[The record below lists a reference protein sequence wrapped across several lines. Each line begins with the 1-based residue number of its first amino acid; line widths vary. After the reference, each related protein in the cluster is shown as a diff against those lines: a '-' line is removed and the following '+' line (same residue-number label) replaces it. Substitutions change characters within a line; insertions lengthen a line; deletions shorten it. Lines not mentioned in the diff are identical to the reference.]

1 MKDNQIDWEKLLAY
15 LDAKE
20 NNKLKELSEEE
31 ANIFLFADEVR
42 YELSGEQ
49 LKDEFSLAEGLREIL
64 KRKKRRKL
72 RQFIA
77 YSAAIIAF
85 VGIALWV
92 AVRNQDTAPAA
103 SNPIAHTAQKNIKL
117 HRSNGE
123 EVLIGTGTKNLQ
135 ENGGEISIVD
145 NQISYTETNSA
156 DAKTSN
162 IMNTVDV
169 PRGLRTKIVL
179 TDGTQVW
186 VNSETS
192 IRYPVPFRGDTR
204 EVYIK
209 GEAYFDVAHNASKPF
224 IVHSGDLRV
233 HVLGTAFGINTFN
246 NDIKTA
252 LVRGSVE
259 LQTNKQKQRLSPGEV
274 GQYNTQSAKLSLS
287 GEDIRS
293 LVAWKDNIL
302 YFDRVDLA
310 EITAQLGRTY
320 DYEFVFD
327 NPELKKLG
335 FTMDIPRSDDI
346 QTVLQFLKMS
356 MPEVDFKIRDRKI
369 HLNSVK

>member
-49 LKDEFSLAEGLREIL
+49 LEDEFSLAEGLREII
-64 KRKKRRKL
+64 KRKKRRKF

-77 YSAAIIAF
+77 YAAAIIAF
-85 VGIALWV
+85 VGIGFWV
-92 AVRNQDTAPAA
+92 VVRNQDTVPTGGKPA
-103 SNPIAHTAQKNIKL
+103 NTAQKSIRL

-135 ENGGEISIVD
+135 ENGGNINIGD

-192 IRYPVPFRGDTR
+192 IRYPVAFRGDTR

-224 IVHSGDLRV
+224 IVHSGDLEV
-233 HVLGTAFGINTFN
+233 QVLGTAFGINTFN
-246 NDIKTA
+246 SDIKTA

-259 LQTNKQKQRLSPGEV
+259 LQANKQKQRLSPGEV

-287 GEDIRS
+287 DEDIRS

-346 QTVLQFLKMS
+346 QTVLQFLKIS

-369 HLNSVK
+369 HVNGVK